1 MRSICFVVRNE
12 DIEVDR
18 ELFFMFL
25 GKNELKSRFLGST
38 NLDLDFLII
47 GSTFDDWKRRQV
59 SKVSIALFKTKTTGV
74 DNIHP
79 IKKNRCVGFGFEAL
93 MFHMNQADNMSSTH
107 ACLSCGLG
115 PFIFLSHCFF
125 SLYTFVIELF

>member
-1 MRSICFVVRNE
+1 VRSICFVVRNE

-47 GSTFDDWKRRQV
+47 RSTFDDCKRRQV

-79 IKKNRCVGFGFEAL
+79 IKKK
-93 MFHMNQADNMSSTH
+93 
-107 ACLSCGLG
+107 
-115 PFIFLSHCFF
+115 
-125 SLYTFVIELF
+125 